1 MILKND
7 EKSEEELTCRFKI
20 DIKESQADFHCLS
33 FITSKMKSETPQNF
47 PRCFTI
53 FRTPTLVFPLYR
65 QLFSNLYG
73 KTGDGRGEISNGFF
87 FVGEC

>member
-1 MILKND
+1 MRYIECFFGSK
-7 EKSEEELTCRFKI
+7 K
-20 DIKESQADFHCLS
+20 SQADFHCLS